1 MSMIIGT
8 HAAIHSID
16 AAKDVELLRNVLQLD
31 AVDAG
36 AAVIFRLPL
45 AEVHAHP
52 FEKSGAIEFYLMCR
66 DIEEFVRRM
75 GENGVTCS
83 PAQNVGWGLMTEV
96 TLPGGTSLGVY
107 QPLYPMP

>member
-8 HAAIHSID
+8 HAAIHSAD
-16 AAKDVELLRNVLQLD
+16 AAKDVELLRDVLQLD

-52 FEKSGAIEFYLMCR
+52 FEQGGAIEFYLMCR
-66 DIEEFVRRM
+66 DIEESYAAWARTASPVARSRM
-75 GENGVTCS
+75 S
-83 PAQNVGWGLMTEV
+83 AAA
-96 TLPGGTSLGVY
+96 
-107 QPLYPMP
+107 